1 MRFEK
6 TRALLDLARALAGS
20 AEGLTLDEMAQIAG
34 VGRRTAERM
43 RDAIEQI
50 FPQLEAV
57 DDPPYKRFRINNGL
71 DRLFQAPTAEELVA
85 LNTTALAYQAA
96 GNVDRANALL
106 SLEGK
111 LKASLRSS
119 ALRRLGPDMEA
130 LLHAEMVAVQPGP
143 RAIEDGDLL
152 LQLRH
157 ALKACREVQF
167 VYAGGSRPGEMRHVV
182 PYGLLFGRTNYLVAA
197 EWQQNQPK
205 TWRLDRIQ
213 KLEVQ
218 DRPGV
223 VPLDFNL
230 AEFAGRSFG
239 TFHGA
244 LENVVL
250 RVKPDRAQDAQR
262 WLFHPSQEV
271 TQQSDGSVLVTFQA
285 SGMLEL
291 CWHLFSWADQVEI
304 IAPESLRTLMVEE
317 LRRALAAQVARGATK
332 TDVS

>member
-57 DDPPYKRFRINNGL
+57 DDPPYKRFRISNGL

-119 ALRRLGPDMEA
+119 ALRRLGPDVEA
-130 LLHAEMVAVQPGP
+130 LLQAEMVAVQPGP
-143 RAIEDGDLL
+143 RAIEDGGLL

-157 ALKACREVQF
+157 ALKASREVRF
-167 VYAGGSRPGEMRHVV
+167 VYAGGSRPGEQRHVV

-197 EWQQNQPK
+197 ERLQDGPK

-213 KLEVQ
+213 ELEIQ
-218 DRPGV
+218 DTPAV
-223 VPLDFNL
+223 LPPDFNL
-230 AEFAGRSFG
+230 AEFARRSFG

-244 LENVVL
+244 LEHVVL
-250 RVKPDRAQDAQR
+250 RVKPDRAQDALR

-271 TQQSDGSVLVTFQA
+271 TLQSDGSVLVTFHA

-291 CWHLFSWADQVEI
+291 SWHLFSWSDQVEI
-304 IAPESLRTLMVEE
+304 ITPESLRTLMVDE
-317 LRRALAAQVARGATK
+317 LRRALAVHVADKG
-332 TDVS
+332 DQN

>member
-20 AEGLTLDEMAQIAG
+20 AEGLTLDEMAQISG

-57 DDPPYKRFRINNGL
+57 DDPPYKRFRISNGL

-119 ALRRLGPDMEA
+119 ALRRLGPDVEA
-130 LLHAEMVAVQPGP
+130 LLQAEMVAVQPGP
-143 RAIEDGDLL
+143 RAIEDSGLL

-157 ALKACREVQF
+157 ALKASREVRF
-167 VYAGGSRPGEMRHVV
+167 VYAGGSRPGEQRHVV

-197 EWQQNQPK
+197 ERLQDGPK

-213 KLEVQ
+213 QLEIQ
-218 DRPGV
+218 DTPF
-223 VPLDFNL
+223 VPPPDFNL
-230 AEFAGRSFG
+230 AEFARRSFG

-244 LENVVL
+244 LEHVVL
-250 RVKPDRAQDAQR
+250 RVKPDRSEDALR
-262 WLFHPSQEV
+262 WLFHPCQKV
-271 TQQSDGSVLVTFQA
+271 TLQSDGSVLVTFQA

-291 CWHLFSWADQVEI
+291 SWHLFSWSDQVEI
-304 IAPESLRTLMVEE
+304 IAPESLRALIVDE
-317 LRRALAAQVARGATK
+317 LRRALAVHVAEG
-332 TDVS
+332 DQN